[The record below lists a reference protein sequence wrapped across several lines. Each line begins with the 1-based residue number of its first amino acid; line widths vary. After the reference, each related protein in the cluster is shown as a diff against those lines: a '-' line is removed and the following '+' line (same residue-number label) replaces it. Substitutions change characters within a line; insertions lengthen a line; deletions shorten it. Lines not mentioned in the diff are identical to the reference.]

1 MKVIPYPNDWLAYEP
16 IDFMKNETLGI
27 FAHSF
32 AKNGE
37 QGSIKEAYKKIVDI
51 AIEEQTC
58 SVLSASQSLV
68 LPNHHLL
75 YEEWTD
81 YDEFFD
87 VQVKRNYRN
96 AFYKW
101 LDPIRKG
108 PISPEFTRI
117 FCSSGIHPSDVAA
130 QNAYALIQSY
140 QVEAKDYATAFHL
153 FNDYIVSKNKSEKNT
168 FANAHQSINNPNH
181 FLLYEVWSDFT
192 ALIESQQ
199 QNYIRA
205 ELQQKLERV
214 VSAAS
219 AEPCSEIF
227 QIYYD
232 PQKYQHQH

>member
-1 MKVIPYPNDWLAYEP
+1 MKVVPYPKDWLAYKPRDE
-16 IDFMKNETLGI
+16 MKSETLGI

-32 AKNGE
+32 VKNGE

-75 YEEWTD
+75 YEEWAD

-87 VQVKRNYRN
+87 VQVKRSYRS
-96 AFYKW
+96 AFYRW

-108 PISPEFTRI
+108 PISPEFTRV
-117 FCSSGIHPSDVAA
+117 FCSSGTHPSDIAPR
-130 QNAYALIQSY
+130 NAYALVQSF
-140 QVEAKDYATAFHL
+140 QIEAKDYEKAFDL
-153 FNDYIVSKNKSEKNT
+153 FYDYITSKNKSEKNI

-181 FLLYEVWSDFT
+181 FLLYEVWSDFA

-199 QNYIRA
+199 QNYIRTD
-205 ELQQKLERV
+205 LNQQLERM
-214 VSAAS
+214 VSTES
-219 AEPCSEIF
+219 PEPCSEIF

-232 PQKYQHQH
+232 PQKYQHKH